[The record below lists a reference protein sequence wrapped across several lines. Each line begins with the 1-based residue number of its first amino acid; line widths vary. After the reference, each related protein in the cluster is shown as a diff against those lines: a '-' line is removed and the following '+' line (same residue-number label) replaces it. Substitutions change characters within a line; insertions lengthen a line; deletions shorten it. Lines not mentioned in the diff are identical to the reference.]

1 MDGRGSG
8 NRGFNFESATFGK
21 LGSVEMEDQLKGVNF
36 LKSLP
41 FVDSNR
47 MGIHGWSFG
56 GFMTTSFMLR
66 NPNVFKVGV
75 AGGPVLNWQQY
86 EIMYTERYMDSPE
99 KNPTGYSDNNL
110 MTKTKNLKGK
120 LLLIHGTDDDT
131 VVWENSIDFLKKCV
145 DTGTQVD
152 YFVYPG
158 HAHNVRGKDRVHL
171 MQKVTDYFNEYL
183 K

>member
-1 MDGRGSG
+1 
-8 NRGFNFESATFGK
+8 
-21 LGSVEMEDQLKGVNF
+21 
-36 LKSLP
+36 
-41 FVDSNR
+41 
-47 MGIHGWSFG
+47 
-56 GFMTTSFMLR
+56 
-66 NPNVFKVGV
+66 
-75 AGGPVLNWQQY
+75 
-86 EIMYTERYMDSPE
+86 
-99 KNPTGYSDNNL
+99 

-145 DTGTQVD
+145 DTATQVD